1 MKRFAE
7 IPHTA
12 DWSFRAFG
20 KDLRELFEN
29 AAFAIFALEGGTSG
43 DLERDA
49 QARADANETARVVAV
64 RALDYESLL
73 VNWLTELLW
82 LQESHRETYQRFH
95 IETLSPTALRA
106 QVFGTPMTG
115 LDKIIK
121 AVTYHNLKIAQTA
134 QGWEAVVVVDV

>member
-1 MKRFAE
+1 MKRFEE

-29 AAFAIFALEGGTSG
+29 AAFALFALEGASP
-43 DLERDA
+43 
-49 QARADANETARVVAV
+49 RADADETTRVVAV
-64 RALDYESLL
+64 SAIDYESLL

-82 LQESHRETYQRFH
+82 LQESQHETYRHFN

-106 QVFGTPMTG
+106 QVFGAPLSH

-134 QGWEAVVVVDV
+134 RGWEAVVVVDV

>member
-1 MKRFAE
+1 MKRFEE

-29 AAFAIFALEGGTSG
+29 AAFAIFALEGGTSR

-49 QARADANETARVVAV
+49 QAREHAKETARVVAV
-64 RALDYESLL
+64 RAMDYESLL

-82 LQESHRETYQRFH
+82 LQESHHETYPRFH

-121 AVTYHNLKIAQTA
+121 AVTYHNLKIVQTA
-134 QGWEAVVVVDV
+134 RGWEAVVVVDV